1 MLHVLPSLVLLC
13 LAQAPEVQVV
23 RETLLA
29 KVEGASLALSPRGVR
44 VAAIIPKGS
53 RVAVVVDGVEG
64 PKFDAI
70 LGTQG
75 EPIPGAGNGQLIG
88 WQRRVIFSADGA
100 HVAYAAKSGDELV
113 VMLDGKEI
121 ARMPYTSSVLSP
133 MPLEFA
139 PAGGKLG
146 FVVLTEQG
154 CRAQVDDVVGP
165 WSREPMRIVFSPDG
179 AHYAY
184 CGTEKSG
191 ERWNVVDGRQVK
203 FLGEQLQFAPSGAL
217 ASRIVDGGTT
227 TLVLN
232 GKPALRA
239 ANIEAPWFS
248 GAGNRIAVSFVPTP
262 GAERILHV
270 DSKEVPA
277 ARGAD
282 IASFFFSPDGKRWAA
297 VCRKYSPTPAQFVLL
312 DGVKQQEYSS
322 IFDVSTPPRF
332 SADSSKF
339 LYVAQNGA
347 QSFVVVEDEESDGCP
362 FLANKPVFSAV
373 GSRLAWAP
381 GSSDGKTQAILV
393 DGKPLAGPPR
403 AAGDTFRFSP
413 DGARWAFVGGL
424 PGSGTMGLVVDGV
437 ELPGA
442 TTTFVGAE
450 AVDEEPRYFRFSP
463 DGKHIARVAWDVR
476 DRARAGMWVDDKLV
490 RTTTLPQ
497 VNRPTFTP
505 DARHFLC
512 ASLEPRNGA
521 NPRYVVSVDGRTAAE
536 HDVTPLDNTPG
547 AWEMNA
553 DGTLVYLGVVDG
565 ALTRFRIPPPADS
578 SIDTM
583 LAAAR

>member
-1 MLHVLPSLVLLC
+1 MLHALPSLVLC
-13 LAQAPEVQVV
+13 LAQVSEVQVV

-29 KVEGASLALSPRGVR
+29 KVDGASLALSPRGVR

-100 HVAYAAKSGDELV
+100 HVAYAAKSGDECV
-113 VMLDGKEI
+113 VLLDGKEV

-146 FVVLTEQG
+146 FVVFTEQG

-165 WSREPMRIVFSPDG
+165 WSCDPMRIVFSPDG

-184 CGTEKSG
+184 YGTEKSG

-217 ASRIVDGGTT
+217 ASRIFDGGTT

-248 GAGNRIAVSFVPTP
+248 GAGNRIAVSFAPTP

-270 DSKEVPA
+270 DGKEVPA

-297 VCRKYSPTPAQFVLL
+297 VCRKYMPTPAQFVLL

-322 IFDVSTPPRF
+322 IFDVSTLPRF

-347 QSFVVVEDEESDGCP
+347 QSFVVVEDEESDGFP
-362 FLANKPVFSAV
+362 FLATKPVFSAV

-381 GSSDGKTQAILV
+381 GSSDAKTQPILV

-403 AAGDTFRFSP
+403 PAGDTFRFSP
-413 DGARWAFVGGL
+413 DGARWAFVGAL
-424 PGSGTMGLVVDGV
+424 PRSASMDLVVDGV
-437 ELPGA
+437 ALPGV

-463 DGKHIARVAWDVR
+463 DGKHIARVASDVN
-476 DRARAGMWVDDKLV
+476 DRARAGMWVDEKLV
-490 RTTTLPQ
+490 RMTPMPQ

-505 DARHFLC
+505 DSRHFLC

-536 HDVTPLDNTPG
+536 HEISSLDNTRG
-547 AWEMNA
+547 AWEMSA
-553 DGTLVYLGVVDG
+553 DGTLVYLGIVDG

-578 SIDTM
+578 NVETM
-583 LAAAR
+583 LAAAH